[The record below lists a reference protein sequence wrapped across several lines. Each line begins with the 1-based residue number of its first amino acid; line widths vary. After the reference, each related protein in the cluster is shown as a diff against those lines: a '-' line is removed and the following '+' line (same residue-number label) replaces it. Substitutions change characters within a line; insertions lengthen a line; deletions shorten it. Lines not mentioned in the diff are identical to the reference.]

1 MHLLRRLPVAAAA
14 LRAACLLALASA
26 PAVAAPLTNDAF
38 TRSATNGWG
47 STPQSQAYTTVG
59 GSASD
64 YSVTSNRGEILLSSV
79 ANRLTRLP
87 LTLGNVE
94 GTARVA
100 LSAVPT
106 STYAYAGPSVRIQSN
121 GTSYYY
127 FRLKHASTGV
137 VTLTIQRLLTGSQ
150 TTLSSEVTVGTGYAA
165 GAFYNVRFSAAGT
178 SPTLLRAKAWPDG
191 TPEPALWQV
200 EHSDSTSALQVSG
213 GAGVRAG
220 GHSTFAP
227 LNSSYR
233 VDDFQVHDVSYV
245 PDLKAAMLA
254 AVAGDILYF
263 TGTHVNRMKTGAHG
277 TATAPIIVRGVNAT
291 IQTTAQN
298 TGYGLEVV
306 HNYWRFD
313 DFTIDYA
320 LKGFYANNADRG
332 VLTRIDVTNTGTEGF
347 KFRRYSNYWEVVE
360 CSVDGAGQ
368 NANDFGEGFYV
379 GDAQANWA
387 NSTTPDTSGYI
398 VFRDCHVI
406 NTSNDP
412 YDVKEGAHHVKF
424 INCVA
429 DFTGIEPVG
438 GAARG
443 DSGFYLRGDDL
454 QLIGCSVVGLGNGST
469 AYNANNALLNGID
482 YGNRIEFKAV
492 SATDI
497 TNGGSMF
504 EIHSRCDDVEIYTDY
519 VMTNVAVFK
528 AGSGSYTTP
537 APASFVELTW

>member
-1 MHLLRRLPVAAAA
+1 MYLFRRLPVAAAA
-14 LRAACLLALASA
+14 LCAACLLALV
-26 PAVAAPLTNDAF
+26 PLQAAPLANDAF
-38 TRSATNGWG
+38 SRTVTSGWG

-64 YSVTSNRGEILLSSV
+64 YSVGSSRGEILLSTSG
-79 ANRLTRLP
+79 NRLARLG
-87 LTLGNVE
+87 LSLGNVE
-94 GTARVA
+94 GTVRIA
-100 LSAVPT
+100 LSATPT
-106 STYAYAGPSVRIQSN
+106 STYAYAGPCVRVVSAGN
-121 GTSYYY
+121 SYYY
-127 FRLKHASTGV
+127 FRLKHAVGGD

-150 TTLSSEVTVGTGYAA
+150 TTLSTEVTVGTGYTA
-165 GAFYNVRFSAAGT
+165 GAYYLVRFSAAGT
-178 SPTLLRAKAWPDG
+178 SPTLLRAKAWPEAA
-191 TPEPALWQV
+191 PEPALWQV
-200 EHSDSTSALQVSG
+200 EYSDSTSTLQVAG
-213 GAGVRAG
+213 GAGIRAG
-220 GHSTFAP
+220 GHSSFAP

-233 VDDFQVHDVSYV
+233 VDDFKVHDVAYV
-245 PDLKAAMLA
+245 SNLLTSMQN

-263 TGTHVNRMKTGAHG
+263 TGTHTGNMKTYAHG
-277 TATAPIIVRGVNAT
+277 TAASPIIVRGVAGT
-291 IQTTAQN
+291 VQTASQA
-298 TGYGLEVV
+298 TGYGVDV
-306 HNYWRFD
+306 RHNYWRFD
-313 DFTIDYA
+313 NFTINYA
-320 LKGFYANNADRG
+320 LKGFYAYNADYG
-332 VLTRIDVTNTGTEGF
+332 VLTRIDITNTGTEGF

-368 NANDFGEGFYV
+368 NANDYGEGFYV

-387 NSTTPDTSGYI
+387 TSTTPDTSGYI
-398 VFRDCHVI
+398 VFRACHVI

-412 YDVKEGAHHVKF
+412 YDVKEGAHHIKF
-424 INCVA
+424 IGCVA
-429 DFTGIEPVG
+429 DFTGIEPAG

-454 QLIGCSVVGLGNGST
+454 QLISCSVTGLGNGST

-482 YGNRIEFKAV
+482 YGNRIEFKAA

-519 VMTNVAVFK
+519 TATNVAVFK